1 MGMIL
6 SKLNLSLFFGL
17 GLTTAPIPALPEDV
31 NDIVM
36 FRENVRKQIDK
47 YAKSIQ
53 FNVCDFD
60 KTKKL
65 DEDRYI
71 VNPTFAKFVDDK
83 DNSNSFFKAEV
94 NGGKVIYTINLTGK
108 NESPQI
114 VIPPVDPAAP
124 PAITQVLR
132 FILLDL
138 LPPQKAGALAP
149 VISFDKKVMTLF
161 NDQDEGMIKSLASSY
176 CQFTLL
182 DTSNPITIIFDY
194 SKYFKFKAGSD
205 SYGPVYSYST
215 LDGPTTDFSKTYII
229 GTTIDNPPGTDELA
243 TAFKLVYGRLA
254 NADAVQ
260 ARLIQLEVDTFLG
273 LVGSFTS
280 RLPSSEQI
288 ASLTRVN
295 TLIKN
300 EHLRNEIALMECS
313 VQDTCTCNA
322 EDKHDVVNSCID
334 RSMVHTASAAV
345 YLACSD
351 PTSGSGKN
359 IHNFQNMICAKDK
372 YTTPHIYA
380 FMLKLLV
387 LKYSDDKEFANMHL
401 IKYLKG
407 MSHPYFDGFSQCD
420 NLVEL
425 IIASG
430 CESSH
435 DLLDV
440 FGADH
445 MVSVGVGARSLTEE
459 HVEEPMVLTES
470 EASPVSRSSGSG
482 KKPANNNRVV
492 VVVVVIVSVCAA
504 AGAAVY
510 FVI

>member
-1 MGMIL
+1 MIL

-17 GLTTAPIPALPEDV
+17 GLTTASLSTLPVEV
-31 NDIVM
+31 NDDIVM

-60 KTKKL
+60 KTKEL
-65 DEDRYI
+65 DADRYI

-108 NESPQI
+108 NGSPQI

-138 LPPQKAGALAP
+138 LPPTKSGALAP

-161 NDQDEGMIKSLASSY
+161 NDQDEGLVKSLASSY

-182 DTSNPITIIFDY
+182 DTTNPITIIFDY
-194 SKYFKFKAGSD
+194 SKYFNFKAGSD
-205 SYGPVYSYST
+205 SYGPVYTYST

-229 GTTIDNPPGTDELA
+229 GTTIVNPPATDELA

-254 NADAVQ
+254 NADAIQ
-260 ARLIQLEVDTFLG
+260 ARLIELEVDSFLG

-280 RLPSSEQI
+280 RLPSPEQT
-288 ASLTRVN
+288 AGLTRVN

-313 VQDTCTCNA
+313 VQDTCTCCA

-334 RSMVHTASAAV
+334 RSLVHTASAAV
-345 YLACSD
+345 YLACSEN
-351 PTSGSGKN
+351 TGGSGNN
-359 IHNFQNMICAKDK
+359 IHNFQKLICGKEK

-387 LKYSDDKEFANMHL
+387 LKYSDEKHISNMHL

-407 MSHPYFDGFSQCD
+407 ISHPYFDGFSPCD
-420 NLVEL
+420 NLIEL

-430 CESSH
+430 CGSSY

-440 FGADH
+440 FGAND
-445 MVSVGVGARSLTEE
+445 MVSVGARSLSEE
-459 HVEEPMVLTES
+459 HVEEPMILTES
-470 EASPVSRSSGSG
+470 EASPVSTSRGTG